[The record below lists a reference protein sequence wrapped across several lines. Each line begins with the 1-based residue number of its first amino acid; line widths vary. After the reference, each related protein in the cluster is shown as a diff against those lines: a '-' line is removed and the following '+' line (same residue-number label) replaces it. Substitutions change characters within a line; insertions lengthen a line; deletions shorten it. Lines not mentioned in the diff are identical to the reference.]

1 VPMALRLQ
9 RCHHALHTFGQ
20 ALKFGSTHI
29 RHPARLLSTATATR
43 ELGLRPRK
51 SLM

>member
-1 VPMALRLQ
+1 MALRLQ